1 MTMTL
6 LSQAKLVFP
15 LQPLFFFSF
24 IHPLAGAV
32 ELEVD
37 AAIIEE
43 KKLDLTSCILPA
55 STLGS
60 AGVLSI
66 SPLFPFSI
74 IDGKFLEYLQ
84 IF

>member
-1 MTMTL
+1 MTMSLTL
-6 LSQAKLVFP
+6 PSAQAKLF
-15 LQPLFFFSF
+15 
-24 IHPLAGAV
+24 HPLAGAV

-55 STLGS
+55 IHPRLCRRLEHLAS
-60 AGVLSI
+60 
-66 SPLFPFSI
+66 FPFSI